1 MKITQKKF
9 IAGLLTLAIAV
20 TMIGLPF
27 VAGAT
32 NEATNEAT
40 NAINSNDNLNAFQT
54 ASGLGDADLSTM
66 IGTLVKAILSLLG
79 VVAILIVL
87 YGGFKWMTAAGD
99 ETKVDG
105 AKKLIISGII
115 GIVIV
120 VAAYAIASFVLG
132 AIQNAAGTNSDF

>member
-1 MKITQKKF
+1 MKLTQKKF

-27 VAGAT
+27 VAGAST
-32 NEATNEAT
+32 DLNTADE
-40 NAINSNDNLNAFQT
+40 NLNSFQT

-99 ETKVDG
+99 EGKVDG

-115 GIVIV
+115 GIIIV
-120 VAAYAIASFVLG
+120 VAAYAIASFVLS
-132 AIQNAAGTNSDF
+132 AIQNAAGTGATY